1 MDGPKGENWTA
12 TKVDSP
18 SRVDGSSGSGRSWG
32 KVNGLSETLT
42 LMRNYPNPNVKLLQP
57 EFVSNPYPN
66 FELP

>member
-1 MDGPKGENWTA
+1 MSK
-12 TKVDSP
+12 
-18 SRVDGSSGSGRSWG
+18 VDGSSGSERSWVKVDDLLTESGRSRG